1 MTTNNNKNAAADI
14 ANNLL
19 NDKKFMQSWH
29 EKIDE
34 YNKKYQSLSKNIEKA
49 KLSLKSGS
57 IVSRKQDVCKIEGKI
72 EHVEFDIFV
81 NNCIVGNVSDLRFG
95 AKRGEEKIEKPMRFI
110 LDNLPNKYIDCTN
123 VAVVCDIVR
132 EILKDERGVEIMTK
146 IMSREINKSLSNS
159 YPGLSDINTS
169 IRADNDTKNTD
180 DREENESA
188 NQFNTR

>member
-188 NQFNTR
+188 NQFNSR